1 MEPHFEFHQ
10 YPGTPNEQA
19 ATMRRVWDLLAGFLS
34 EADEELPVREFERL
48 ANEDLGLAMNVFFG
62 MTTIAAAQ
70 IRSRA
75 EDLGEDPL
83 DVIRNYERAFE
94 RRLEGLDGDEED
106 S

>member
-1 MEPHFEFHQ
+1 
-10 YPGTPNEQA
+10 
-19 ATMRRVWDLLAGFLS
+19 
-34 EADEELPVREFERL
+34 
-48 ANEDLGLAMNVFFG
+48 MNVFFG